1 MSVATADNR
10 RFHQRH
16 RDPQDTFEEACRR
29 ADEKRRREADPERL
43 MQLRRL
49 LDDSVSL
56 ERCCAELNQRHR
68 DGAPQSTVEALVYEL
83 RTHGLAALDNL
94 NCRRRLVDV
103 SDRQLR
109 DVLAELIRSQARCV
123 AITNE
128 LLIALDR
135 VRQR

>member
-1 MSVATADNR
+1 
-10 RFHQRH
+10 
-16 RDPQDTFEEACRR
+16 
-29 ADEKRRREADPERL
+29 